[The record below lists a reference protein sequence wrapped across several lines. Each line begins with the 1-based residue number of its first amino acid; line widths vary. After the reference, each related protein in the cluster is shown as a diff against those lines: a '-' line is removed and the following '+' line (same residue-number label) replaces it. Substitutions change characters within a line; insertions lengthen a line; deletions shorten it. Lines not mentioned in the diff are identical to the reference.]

1 MRAAAFRI
9 RVFSFENAISIG
21 LRSGLYGGK
30 GRNHAPLQGAIIVS
44 TDRTAIQTNI
54 ADGARDMQI
63 AVLDTVVLRPDG
75 FLP

>member
-1 MRAAAFRI
+1 
-9 RVFSFENAISIG
+9 
-21 LRSGLYGGK
+21 
-30 GRNHAPLQGAIIVS
+30 HAPLQGAIIVS